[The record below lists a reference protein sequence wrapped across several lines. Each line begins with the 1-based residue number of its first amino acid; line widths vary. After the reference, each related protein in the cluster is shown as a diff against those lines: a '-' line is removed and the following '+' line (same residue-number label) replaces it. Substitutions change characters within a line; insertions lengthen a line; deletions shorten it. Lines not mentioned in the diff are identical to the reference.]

1 MHQLVQPKAQAI
13 KEQGL
18 SMSVDKLLKTNSSND
33 GQLFGAYLSDDETTQ
48 QLVPVLNERDWNV
61 SNIKTGGIESAI
73 RTLSTIGSPQY
84 LLVDLSNSVNPEE
97 DINALAEVCEPGTMV
112 ITVGTTNDITFYRS
126 MIACGVQEYLVKP
139 VTTEQLREVFLNAE
153 HALRAPKEIV
163 ATEVEAN
170 KEKIISIIGVRGG
183 VGSSMISTNCAWIMA
198 NEMKQKTA
206 LVDLDM
212 HFGTSAL
219 TFDLEPGR
227 GLSDALENPSRVD
240 GLFIE
245 RAMIKESENL
255 SILGSE
261 APLNDPT
268 YTDPA
273 ALSHLLIE
281 MKSNFKNVILDL
293 PRSLVADYPMLISES
308 DEIILVSDLTLP
320 ATRDVVRFISFCKSV
335 SPNVKIKIVINKA
348 NGVGQVEVDKKD
360 FEATIEQKVDWEI
373 PFDAKLMIQV
383 AKSGKIL
390 SQAAKSSKISKILHT
405 ICSTIAGKSD
415 VVKKQ
420 DSIWEKIGLAKN
432 K

>member
-1 MHQLVQPKAQAI
+1 
-13 KEQGL
+13 
-18 SMSVDKLLKTNSSND
+18 
-33 GQLFGAYLSDDETTQ
+33 
-48 QLVPVLNERDWNV
+48 
-61 SNIKTGGIESAI
+61 
-73 RTLSTIGSPQY
+73 
-84 LLVDLSNSVNPEE
+84 
-97 DINALAEVCEPGTMV
+97 
-112 ITVGTTNDITFYRS
+112 
-126 MIACGVQEYLVKP
+126 
-139 VTTEQLREVFLNAE
+139 
-153 HALRAPKEIV
+153 
-163 ATEVEAN
+163 
-170 KEKIISIIGVRGG
+170 
-183 VGSSMISTNCAWIMA
+183 
-198 NEMKQKTA
+198 
-206 LVDLDM
+206 
-212 HFGTSAL
+212 
-219 TFDLEPGR
+219 
-227 GLSDALENPSRVD
+227 
-240 GLFIE
+240 
-245 RAMIKESENL
+245 
-255 SILGSE
+255 
-261 APLNDPT
+261 
-268 YTDPA
+268 
-273 ALSHLLIE
+273 